1 MSKTLTHYFDTIPTI
16 KYEGPDSDNPL
27 AYRYFNAK
35 EKILGKSMKDWMR
48 NAVCYWH
55 TFRGTALDIFGPG
68 TLVRPWED
76 GTNSLDMALKRTDV
90 VFDFITKLGVE
101 YYCFHDRDV
110 SPEGANL
117 TETNKNFW
125 AVAEKLKSLQ
135 KMTGVK
141 LLWGTANMFSH
152 PRFSQGASTS
162 PNADVFAY
170 CANSVKEALDVTK
183 FLGGENYVFWGGREG
198 YNTLLNTDMG
208 READHAGAFFQM
220 AVDYAKKI
228 GFTGQ
233 FLIEPKACEPTKH
246 QYDFDSATVLGF
258 LRKYGLADHF
268 KLNIE
273 QNHATLAGHD
283 FCHELAVCDANEAL
297 GSIDS
302 NRGDVMNGWDTD
314 QFPNDYRECAQAW
327 TIILKNKKGLGSGGL
342 NYDAKVRRDSYDVED
357 MFFAHICG
365 IDTWARGLRI
375 AERIIKDGKLDAFVK
390 NRYSS
395 YDKGI
400 GKNIEQGK
408 ASFESLQK
416 YILAKGEA
424 ATNGSA
430 RQEYL
435 ENLFNGY
442 C

>member
-1 MSKTLTHYFDTIPTI
+1 MAFTKHFAAIPTI
-16 KYEGPDSDNPL
+16 SYEGPDSDNPF
-27 AYRYFNAK
+27 AYRYFDPKA
-35 EKILGKSMKDWMR
+35 KILGKSMQDWMR

-76 GTNSLDMALKRTDV
+76 GTNSVEMAVKRTEV

-110 SPEGANL
+110 APEGANV
-117 TETNKNFW
+117 TQTNKNLW
-125 AVAEKLKSLQ
+125 TVAERLKELQ
-135 KMTGVK
+135 KATGVK

-152 PRFSQGASTS
+152 VRFSQGAATS

-170 CANSVKEALDVTK
+170 CANSVKEMLDVSK

-198 YNTLLNTDMG
+198 YNSLLNTDLG
-208 READHAGAFFQM
+208 REQQHAGLFFQL

-228 GFTGQ
+228 GFKGQ

-246 QYDFDSATVLGF
+246 QYDFDSATVLGM
-258 LRKYGLADHF
+258 LRKFGLEKHF

-283 FCHELAVCDANEAL
+283 FCHELAVCTADNAL

-327 TIILKNKKGLGSGGL
+327 TIILQQKNGMGTGGL

-357 MFFAHICG
+357 MFYAHICG

-375 AERIIKDGKLDAFVK
+375 AEKIIKDKQLATFVDK
-390 NRYSS
+390 RYAS

-400 GKNIEQGK
+400 GKDIEAGK
-408 ASFESLQK
+408 VDLEKLQA
-416 YILAKGEA
+416 YILAKGDVA
-424 ATNGSA
+424 PLASA

-435 ENLFNGY
+435 ENLFNTY